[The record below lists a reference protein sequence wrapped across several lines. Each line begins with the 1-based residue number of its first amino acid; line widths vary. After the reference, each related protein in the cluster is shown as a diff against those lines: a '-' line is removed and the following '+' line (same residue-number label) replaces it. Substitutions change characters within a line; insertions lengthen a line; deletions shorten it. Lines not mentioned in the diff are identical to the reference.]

1 MKKIFII
8 MVIIVIG
15 ILVFVFYMRKE
26 EENSLHELGKITIQK
41 IENFRDNNKR
51 LPNSL
56 SELGII
62 EKEEG
67 PIYYSKIDSNRYVIW
82 FGTTLGES
90 QTYDSEKRNWK

>member
-1 MKKIFII
+1 MKKIFVIS
-8 MVIIVIG
+8 VIILICVLTIV
-15 ILVFVFYMRKE
+15 LFVRKK
-26 EENSLHELGKITIQK
+26 EENSLYNLGKNTIQK
-41 IENFRDNNKR
+41 IENFKNNNKR

-56 SELGII
+56 SELGIE

-67 PIYYSKIDSNRYVIW
+67 PIYYNKIDSNRYIIW